1 MKNIRRQTTLHEC
14 LCVWL
19 AKSLFVLAALLWEFG
34 GDELFFCGRDLECIF
49 DKKKTLSMNL
59 NRMNGVYL
67 SCVFNKFINKFL
79 NYQNIIIFSLSG
91 KGRSS
96 LNKMEYFYEPFF
108 KLIVLS

>member
-1 MKNIRRQTTLHEC
+1 MNAYVSGSRKVC
-14 LCVWL
+14 LYSPLCYGNL
-19 AKSLFVLAALLWEFG
+19 DAMSS
-34 GDELFFCGRDLECIF
+34 FFCGRDLECIF

-59 NRMNGVYL
+59 NWMNGVYIF
-67 SCVFNKFINKFL
+67 CVLNKFINKFL
-79 NYQNIIIFSLSG
+79 NYQNFIIFSLSG